1 VLENIFRQLENIN
14 PSAARS
20 LQEGLEETLTVDRL
34 GIGAVLRRKLSTA
47 TGLLEAEKKG
57 STDQR
62 LSRNS
67 VAEGALEPFAYSAE
81 GGADSRS
88 RFNLIAGSITEQN
101 TESRCNPLKLGHR
114 QLRQALFC
122 RVDCHHIVGF
132 AALVGMVFDG

>member
-1 VLENIFRQLENIN
+1 MLEKIFRQLENIH

-34 GIGAVLRRKLSTA
+34 GIGAVLWRKLSTA
-47 TGLLEAEKKG
+47 GLLEAEKKG

-67 VAEGALEPFAYSAE
+67 VAEGALEPLAYSAE

-88 RFNLIAGSITEQN
+88 RFNLVAGSITEQN
-101 TESRCNPLKLGHR
+101 TESLCNQLKLGHR

-122 RVDCHHIVGF
+122 RVDCHHIIGF
-132 AALVGMVFDG
+132 AAFVGMVFDG